1 MTQPQPKLIIIDGHA
16 LAFRTFHGMS
26 ATGLRNTSG
35 EPTYAI
41 YGFANILLS
50 IIQEHKPDYIA
61 VSFDIG
67 PTFRHK
73 EYPEYKAN
81 RTEPPEE
88 FRPQLQRI
96 KQLVEVL
103 GVPIYTA
110 ENYEADDVIGTI
122 AQQATAQDIHT
133 RILTGDTDTLQ
144 LVNDHV
150 NVLLANPFSKKGDST
165 TAYNEQKVR
174 ERYKGLQPNQLA
186 DLRGLKGDS
195 SDNIPGVKGIGE
207 AGAIALLN
215 QFGTIEALYDHL
227 DDVPKRYRK
236 HLEGQREQALFSK
249 YLAHI
254 VCDVPVTFDTQA
266 ATIGNY
272 DRAAVVSLFQE
283 LEFRTLLE
291 KLPPQ
296 RNFSASASE
305 AVSPDQGTSSDVA
318 VAPGTQLQMFDVP
331 PEAQGGPLVSS
342 GSSPGSYQAVVTEEH
357 LNEVL
362 NKLAAAPAFAF
373 DTECTS
379 LQPFQADIV
388 GISLAIEPGAAWYI
402 PIGHRQG
409 EQLPRE
415 QVLAAVQPLFADP
428 QRPKYAHNAK
438 FDIEVLIQAGIET
451 HGVTID
457 TMIAAGLLGKRM
469 GLKDL
474 ALYEL
479 NISTMQNIETL
490 IGRRGAKQTT
500 FDYVPIEHATPYAAA
515 DADITLRLVETLIPQ
530 VNERSEVRFLFD
542 EVEMPLIPI
551 LVDMERTGMCLNLD
565 YMRDLS
571 KRLQKRIAD
580 TQNDIYKLAGTSFNI
595 NSGIQLNT
603 ILFDT
608 LKLPSEGLSKTSTG
622 RISMKADMLEKL
634 RGSHEIV
641 QMILDYRHLTKLTTT
656 YVDVF
661 PTLVHPET
669 KRIHTSF
676 NQMGTTTGRLA
687 SSSPNMQN
695 IPIRT
700 QEGSEIRRGFVAS
713 SGCQLIA
720 ADYSQIELRVL
731 AHITQDPNLV
741 QAFLDGQDIHAATAA
756 QLFKVPI
763 DQVEKEQRRMAK
775 MTVFGIIYGIS
786 SFGLAQRTDLSRKAA
801 QSLIDEFF
809 ARFPG
814 VQRYIDETLEQGR
827 QHGYVQ
833 SMFGRRRAMPDLN
846 TSGPRRQA
854 AEREAINTPIQATA
868 ADIMKLA
875 MIRVAHE
882 LKDTNAKLVLQV
894 HDELIID
901 TPREEVEQVQHC
913 VRAAMEQVYR
923 LNVPLKVDIEVGDN
937 WEQMETVTPT

>member
-1 MTQPQPKLIIIDGHA
+1 MTQPEPKLIIIDGHA

-26 ATGLRNTSG
+26 ATGLRSTSG
-35 EPTYAI
+35 EPTYAV

-50 IIQEHKPDYIA
+50 IIQEHKPNYIA

-73 EYPEYKAN
+73 EYPAYKAN

-96 KQLVEVL
+96 KQLVDVL

-122 AQQATAQDIHT
+122 ARQATAQHIHT

-150 NVLLANPFSKKGDST
+150 SVLLANPFAKKGDST
-165 TAYNEQKVR
+165 TVYDEQKVR
-174 ERYKGLQPNQLA
+174 ERYKGLRPNQLA
-186 DLRGLKGDS
+186 DLRGLKGDA
-195 SDNIPGVKGIGE
+195 SDNIPGVSGIGE

-215 QFGTIEALYDHL
+215 EFGTIEALYDHL

-236 HLEGQREQALFSK
+236 YLEGQREQALFSK
-249 YLAHI
+249 YLAQI
-254 VCDVPVTFDTQA
+254 VCDVPVTLDTQA
-266 ATIGNY
+266 ATVGTY

-296 RNFSASASE
+296 HNASAPK
-305 AVSPDQGTSSDVA
+305 AISPDQSTPAAVA

-331 PEAQGGPLVSS
+331 QAAQGGPLLSS
-342 GSSPGSYQAVVTEEH
+342 GTSPGTYQAVVTEEH

-362 NKLAAAPAFAF
+362 NKLAVAPACAF

-379 LQPFQADIV
+379 LQPFQAKIV

-415 QVLAAVQPLFADP
+415 QVLAAVTPLFADP

-451 HGVTID
+451 HGVTMD
-457 TMIAAGLLGKRM
+457 TMIAAGLLGKRK

-500 FDYVPIEHATPYAAA
+500 FDYVPIEYATPYAAA
-515 DADITLRLVETLIPQ
+515 DADITLRLVETLTPQ
-530 VNERSEVRFLFD
+530 MNERSEVRFLFD

-551 LVDMERTGMCLNLD
+551 LVDMERTGICLDLD
-565 YMRDLS
+565 TMRDLS
-571 KRLQKRIAD
+571 KRLQQRIAD
-580 TQNDIYKLAGTSFNI
+580 IETDIYKLAGTSFNI

-603 ILFDT
+603 ILFDR
-608 LKLPSEGLSKTSTG
+608 LKLSSEGLSKTTKG
-622 RISMKADMLEKL
+622 RISMKADVLEKL

-656 YVDVF
+656 YVDVL

-676 NQMGTTTGRLA
+676 NQMGTETGRLA

-700 QEGSEIRRGFVAS
+700 KEGSEIRRGFVAS
-713 SGCQLIA
+713 PGCQLIA

-786 SFGLAQRTDLSRKAA
+786 SFGLAQRTDMSRKAA

-846 TSGPRRQA
+846 TSGQRRQA

-875 MIRVAHE
+875 MIRVARE
-882 LKDTNAKLVLQV
+882 LQHTNAKLVLQV

-901 TPREEVEQVQHC
+901 TPREEVEQVQHR
-913 VRAAMEQVYR
+913 VRVAMEQVYR

-937 WEQMETVTPT
+937 WEHMETVTPA